1 MADGY
6 RVLFVCTGNI
16 CRSPFAERLLRARLD
31 SNLGGA
37 AARIDVGSSG
47 TMGLVGEQMMPEAAE
62 TLLRYGGRTDGF
74 AARAMD
80 SDQIEG
86 ADLVLGLTREH
97 RSAVL
102 QMVPRASSR
111 TVTLREYAR
120 LLSDVTPADIGSAGS
135 DPVERF
141 RAITVAA
148 FARRGYAPPQ
158 DPSDDDIRDPFGG
171 PMAGYEKAA
180 LQINQA
186 LDVPLALLFG

>member
-1 MADGY
+1 MSDVY

-31 SNLGGA
+31 TNLGEA
-37 AARIDVGSSG
+37 AACIEVSSCG
-47 TMGLVGEQMMPEAAE
+47 TFGLVGEPMMPEAAE
-62 TLLRYGGRTDGF
+62 TLLRYGGLQDGF

-80 SDQIEG
+80 VNQIDS

-102 QMVPRASSR
+102 RMVPRASSR
-111 TVTLREYAR
+111 TVTVREYAR
-120 LLSDVTPADIGSAGS
+120 LLTGVTPADIGSAGTG
-135 DPVERF
+135 PVERF
-141 RAITVAA
+141 RAITATA
-148 FARRGYAPPQ
+148 FSRRGYAPPQ
-158 DPSDDDIRDPFGG
+158 DPADDDIPDPFGG

-180 LQINQA
+180 MLISQA